1 MIMTNFQFER
11 LIMMLE
17 RCIALD
23 NKSSVFK
30 KHNGS
35 VELVV
40 NNFLNAMEI
49 DNARA
54 IAIKEYPYI
63 KFELDK

>member
-11 LIMMLE
+11 LVIMLA
-17 RCIALD
+17 RCIELD
-23 NKSSVFK
+23 NKF
-30 KHNGS
+30 N
-35 VELVV
+35 ELKDDGNIVLSI

-49 DNARA
+49 DNARV

-63 KFELDK
+63 RFELDK

>member
-1 MIMTNFQFER
+1 MTNFQFER
-11 LIMMLE
+11 LVVMLA

-23 NKSSVFK
+23 NKS
-30 KHNGS
+30 N
-35 VELVV
+35 ELKDNENIVLSI

-49 DNARA
+49 DNARV

-63 KFELDK
+63 RFELDK

>member
-11 LIMMLE
+11 LIMMLA
-17 RCIALD
+17 RCIELD
-23 NKSSVFK
+23 NKS
-30 KHNGS
+30 N
-35 VELVV
+35 ELKDDENIVLSI

-63 KFELDK
+63 RFELDK

>member
-11 LIMMLE
+11 LVMMLA
-17 RCIALD
+17 RCIELD
-23 NKSSVFK
+23 NKS
-30 KHNGS
+30 N
-35 VELVV
+35 ELEDDGNIVLSI

-49 DNARA
+49 DNARV

-63 KFELDK
+63 RFELDK

>member
-11 LIMMLE
+11 LVIMLA
-17 RCIALD
+17 RCIELD
-23 NKSSVFK
+23 NKS
-30 KHNGS
+30 N
-35 VELVV
+35 ELKDDGNIVLSI

-49 DNARA
+49 DNARV

-63 KFELDK
+63 RFELDK

>member
-1 MIMTNFQFER
+1 MLMTNFQFER
-11 LIMMLE
+11 LVVMLA
-17 RCIALD
+17 RCIELD
-23 NKSSVFK
+23 NKS
-30 KHNGS
+30 N
-35 VELVV
+35 ELKDDGNIVLSI

-63 KFELDK
+63 RFELDK

>member
-1 MIMTNFQFER
+1 MLMTNFQFER
-11 LIMMLE
+11 LVIMLA

-23 NKSSVFK
+23 NKS
-30 KHNGS
+30 N
-35 VELVV
+35 ELKDDENIVLAV

-49 DNARA
+49 DNARV

-63 KFELDK
+63 RFELDK

>member
-1 MIMTNFQFER
+1 MLMTNFQFER
-11 LIMMLE
+11 LVIMLA

-23 NKSSVFK
+23 NKS
-30 KHNGS
+30 N
-35 VELVV
+35 ELKDDGNIVLSI

-49 DNARA
+49 DNARV

-63 KFELDK
+63 RFELDK

>member
-1 MIMTNFQFER
+1 MVMTNFQFEK
-11 LIMMLE
+11 LVMMLA
-17 RCIALD
+17 RCIELD

-30 KHNGS
+30 KHNGTI
-35 VELVV
+35 ELVV

-63 KFELDK
+63 RFELDK